1 MSKLLWNHQQSYKEL
16 LHEFCS
22 SYYGNAGTKV
32 EQYVNELHAALKK
45 HPSFFLFLYGDPA
58 QGFNSWLNGE
68 SLLNYNGLFDEAAE
82 LVKNDSVLLN
92 RLEAARMG
100 LDFAT
105 LEFQRLNRSPYPLN
119 ASAEISK
126 RLARFEKTTS
136 ANKVVMMNEMGLPK
150 TDYLNAYTKLLQEAQ
165 QTNLAK
171 GAKVVLKNKPVKYAG
186 EDPQTLTDGA
196 FGGWSFYANWLGFLN
211 DLDAIVDLGEEKSF
225 NSIAIS
231 FLQVTNHVVFYATA
245 VDFEISSDGIHYT
258 KVQSIDNP
266 YPLKPNSKINDI
278 FLFSTNKQK
287 LNARYVKITGHNMA
301 TPPYWHHAAGT
312 GAWIFADEIIVH

>member
-1 MSKLLWNHQQSYKEL
+1 MH
-16 LHEFCS
+16 
-22 SYYGNAGTKV
+22 GAI
-32 EQYVNELHAALKK
+32 KK

-58 QGFNSWLNGE
+58 QGFNTWLNGE
-68 SLLNYNGLFDEAAE
+68 SLQHYNQLFDDAAL
-82 LVKNDSVLLN
+82 LVKKDSVLLN

-105 LEFQRLNRSPYPLN
+105 LEFQRLNRPPYPLN
-119 ASAEISK
+119 AADEISK
-126 RLARFEKTTS
+126 RLGRFEKTTL
-136 ANKVVMMNEMGLPK
+136 ANKVVIMNEMGLPR
-150 TDYLNAYTKLLQEAQ
+150 TDYLNAYAKLLQAAK

-171 GAKVVLKNKPVKYAG
+171 NAKVVLKNKPVKYAG

-211 DLDAIVDLGEEKSF
+211 DLEATVDLGEEKSF
-225 NSIAIS
+225 NIISIS
-231 FLQVTNHVVFYATA
+231 FLQVTNHVVFYPIA
-245 VDFEISSDGIHYT
+245 VDFEISSDGIHFT

-266 YPLKPNSKINDI
+266 YPLTPKSKTNDI
-278 FLFSTNKQK
+278 CLFAIQPQQ